1 MGWAGREGRAD
12 NVGETFLVNENGH
25 VSLPFLFFPLSL
37 LGIHFLLPVAR
48 LPLFCSVAN
57 CSRHASSLSIFLLRP
72 LYDRAIVSEAKVEEI
87 RILCCQRVT
96 PYISTLC
103 AFKCAPVFLIVGP
116 LHSLPSFPFCLWP
129 LQFYVSAPPLPSLPS
144 PLAFTC
150 ISLPLAGSEL
160 FLAVDFYL
168 WAAIRK
174 RRAWWTALR
183 SQPHRSAA
191 SRARDGTDGTPPRGG
206 PNGTSIV
213 GRSGSISP
221 PSILSPSVE
230 MPENIP
236 LRFRTFRHGVSRTS
250 KRFPAGLLLR
260 RIVLVKEVAK
270 SRSGV
275 KTSVTH

>member
-72 LYDRAIVSEAKVEEI
+72 LYDRAIVPKAKVEEI
-87 RILCCQRVT
+87 RILCCQQVT

-174 RRAWWTALR
+174 RRACGL
-183 SQPHRSAA
+183 PCAA
-191 SRARDGTDGTPPRGG
+191 SHIARRLLGLGMGPMGRPPRWTEWNEHSRSVWLYLCV
-206 PNGTSIV
+206 PTS
-213 GRSGSISP
+213 P
-221 PSILSPSVE
+221 LSLE

-236 LRFRTFRHGVSRTS
+236 FRFRTFRHGVSRTP
-250 KRFPAGLLLR
+250 K
-260 RIVLVKEVAK
+260 
-270 SRSGV
+270 
-275 KTSVTH
+275 